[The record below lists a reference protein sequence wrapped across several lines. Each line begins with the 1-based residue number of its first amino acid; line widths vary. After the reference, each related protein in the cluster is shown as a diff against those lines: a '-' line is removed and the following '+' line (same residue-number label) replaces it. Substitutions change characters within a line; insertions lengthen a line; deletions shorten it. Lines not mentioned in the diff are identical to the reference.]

1 MFLASFRS
9 PASPASWAGRRLRQS
24 RTGCRPCADRTRGPA
39 LRRPSDRPAGRPH
52 GAGKTKSPARD
63 TRLSGASPPWVLGL
77 AALNKRNVLASPIVP
92 KSKVRLGPS
101 ATPDATA
108 SGELLLPESL
118 PDRARSEL
126 PHLGTG
132 MFGPHFR
139 CCRITSLPLG
149 RVVGAAT
156 QRHVIGGIGSIR
168 HPEYGRYRGPMSS
181 RPNVTPPP

>member
-1 MFLASFRS
+1 MGRASAPTIPHRLQTMRG
-9 PASPASWAGRRLRQS
+9 PNARTGTASPQRSAGR
-24 RTGCRPCADRTRGPA
+24 TA
-39 LRRPSDRPAGRPH
+39 H